1 MKYLNYALII
11 ILVIFATLGIYFAY
25 ITVFPNNQSNQQQI
39 NVVIDETAILEK
51 IKNIS
56 ELKTIQMT
64 FQRDIEIELDLG
76 NVTLPLTNIV
86 IGETKRTQS
95 IAVTGTVEAGVDL
108 SELNEDRVTVN
119 GQDNTVAIVLP
130 PAKILNVS
138 IDEDKTRT
146 LNDNFSLFFRLQ
158 NLDQNRER
166 QLNEEL
172 FDQVIKQSRN
182 ALVISACEANILDTA
197 ATNAQADINNLFLL
211 ANDINN
217 ITITSDPAQ
226 ECKF

>member
-11 ILVIFATLGIYFAY
+11 ILIIFATLGVYFVY
-25 ITVFPNNQSNQQQI
+25 DLVSPRSISGQQQI
-39 NVVIDETAILEK
+39 SVTIDKTAILEK
-51 IKNIS
+51 VKNIS

-86 IGETKRTQS
+86 IGENKRTQD

-108 SELNEDRVTVN
+108 GELNEDRVSVDSTTGTVTI
-119 GQDNTVAIVLP
+119 QLP

-146 LNDNFSLFFRLQ
+146 LNDDLTLFFRLQ
-158 NLDQNRER
+158 NLDQDRQRE
-166 QLNEEL
+166 LNEEL
-172 FDQVIKQSRN
+172 YDQVVKQSRT
-182 ALVISACEANILDTA
+182 ALVISACEADVLEVAT
-197 ATNAQADINNLFLL
+197 TNARADINNLFLL
-211 ANDINN
+211 VSDVNTIQIN
-217 ITITSDPAQ
+217 SDPVG
-226 ECKF
+226 ECGF